1 MIDGVFVGLTTFDIV
16 YQVRDFPAADTKV
29 AALSQDFF
37 IGGPATNAAI
47 AYSALGGKA
56 ALASAIG
63 RHPITAIAREE
74 FKRYSLKFIDLSPE
88 FDGLPALSSVTV
100 DGSGRRNVVS
110 ANASRIPV
118 SSPSAHRELCRHAK
132 VLMVDGHAMEA
143 CKTWARTAKEAGT
156 PVVFDGGSWKD
167 GTEEL
172 LNYVDTAICSSD
184 FKVPG
189 RTTDVQVA
197 EFLKSCGVAN
207 AAITHG
213 ADPIRYFNSQGS
225 GEIEVPRVEVVDTM
239 GAGDIFHGAF
249 CRNFAEGND
258 FVKSLKLSAE
268 VASFSCRQGGTRSW
282 MENLG
287 AKHGD

>member
-1 MIDGVFVGLTTFDIV
+1 MIDGIFVGLTTFDIV

-56 ALASAIG
+56 ALVSAVG
-63 RHPITAIAREE
+63 RHAITAVAREE
-74 FKRYSLKFIDLSPE
+74 FKRYSLKFIDLSRE

-100 DGSGRRNVVS
+100 DGTGRRSVVS

-118 SSPSAHRELCRHAK
+118 CSAAADRELCRHAK

-143 CKTWARTAKEAGT
+143 CKTWAKTAKEAGT

-172 LNYVDTAICSSD
+172 LKYVDTAICSAD
-184 FKVPG
+184 FQRPCC
-189 RTTDVQVA
+189 TTYVQLA

-207 AAITHG
+207 VAITHG
-213 ADPIRYFNSQGS
+213 ADPIQYFDSQSS
-225 GEIEVPRVEVVDTM
+225 GEIEVSRVQVVDTM

-249 CRNFAEGND
+249 CRYFAEGND
-258 FVKSLKLSAE
+258 FVESLKLSAE
-268 VASFSCRQGGTRSW
+268 VASFSCRQRGTRSW
-282 MENLG
+282 MENLS
-287 AKHGD
+287 AKHVE